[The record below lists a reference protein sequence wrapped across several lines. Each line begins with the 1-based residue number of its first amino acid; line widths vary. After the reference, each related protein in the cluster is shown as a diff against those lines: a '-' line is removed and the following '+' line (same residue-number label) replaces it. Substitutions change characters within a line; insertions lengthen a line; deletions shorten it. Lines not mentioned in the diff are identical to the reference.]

1 MTTLMIEEPAVS
13 QPVMDQTVEF
23 GEALQEAV
31 YHVADKFG
39 LYDIM
44 LHHGP
49 ITPACLATHAGIP
62 ERLARHNATPRTN
75 HPGVPGNPC
84 RNTRAARSTV
94 AKRSG
99 RR

>member
-62 ERLARHNATPRTN
+62 ERLARLWLNVQAAGN
-75 HPGVPGNPC
+75 CLGHPNKTDLYAIILWSHWSP
-84 RNTRAARSTV
+84 SH
-94 AKRSG
+94 
-99 RR
+99 

>member
-44 LHHGP
+44 LH
-49 ITPACLATHAGIP
+49 
-62 ERLARHNATPRTN
+62 
-75 HPGVPGNPC
+75 
-84 RNTRAARSTV
+84 
-94 AKRSG
+94 
-99 RR
+99 